1 MCRHLFCQY
10 YDFVISFMCLS
21 QFLHIL
27 LKTFEMLDNY
37 SIIKKSID
45 GIKFYFEHPILVRD
59 IMVAL

>member
-1 MCRHLFCQY
+1 
-10 YDFVISFMCLS
+10 MCLS